1 MKVINISNFFAE
13 FGGAFIEQLIILNE
27 QLIKQGNESIL
38 IFPEEA
44 RYTKWAKNLSE
55 KYRVYFVS
63 LINKKNKQKVIN
75 ELKEIFEIEN
85 PDIIHSQIGRAHV

>member
-55 KYRVYFVS
+55 KYLEDYGNHSCIYDFLHSNFV
-63 LINKKNKQKVIN
+63 
-75 ELKEIFEIEN
+75 
-85 PDIIHSQIGRAHV
+85 